1 VQRPTLRLL
10 GVRPGNATVLLDGSA
25 TGRPGPSLCFVMEWR
40 SPSWSDW

>member
-25 TGRPGPSLCFVMEWR
+25 TGRPGPSLCFV
-40 SPSWSDW
+40 